1 MALDLRIFCEPQQGA
16 SYEQLLALARASERA
31 GFSAFFRSDHFLK
44 MGDVSGLPGPSD
56 AWTTLAALAR
66 DTERIRLGTLLT
78 SATFRLPGPLA
89 IIVAQVDAL
98 SAGRVELGLG
108 AGWFEEAHAAYGI
121 PFPSVAERFDKLE
134 EQLSIITGLWETPLG
149 ATFTFAGEH
158 YNVRESPALPKPV
171 QTPRPPLIVGGHG
184 AKRTPYL
191 AARFADE
198 CNCPFASLEFCQAQF
213 RRVDDACRDVDRDPS
228 TIVHSVALVAC
239 CGSDDDEVARR
250 AARIG
255 REVEELKEN
264 GLAGSPSE
272 IVAKLEKFAKIGV
285 TRVYLQILD
294 IDDLDHLELLATQ
307 VLSRVR

>member
-1 MALDLRIFCEPQQGA
+1 
-16 SYEQLLALARASERA
+16 
-31 GFSAFFRSDHFLK
+31 
-44 MGDVSGLPGPSD
+44 MGDGSGLPGPSD

-108 AGWFEEAHAAYGI
+108 AGWFEEEHAAYGI

-134 EQLSIITGLWETPLG
+134 EQLSIITGLWQTPPG
-149 ATFTFAGEH
+149 ATFTFTGQH
-158 YNVRESPALPKPV
+158 YSLRDSPALPKPV
-171 QTPRPPLIVGGHG
+171 QKPRPPLIVGGHG

-198 CNCPFASLEFCQAQF
+198 CNCPFASVEFCEAQF
-213 RRVDDACRDVDRDPS
+213 QRVDDACRAADRDPS
-228 TIVHSVALVAC
+228 TLVHSVALVTC
-239 CGSDDDEVARR
+239 CGIDDDEVASR

-272 IVAKLEKFAKIGV
+272 IVAKLEDYAKIGV

-294 IDDLDHLELLATQ
+294 IDDLQHVELLASQ
-307 VLSRVR
+307 VLSRVQ